1 MNKLRS
7 YNSIIKSRN
16 IDELPF
22 QKEFVTSDYYDKEK
36 KPTVLAMSTSAG
48 KTLTTII
55 KLEIFYRQ
63 KENKT
68 KISLIVP
75 ASKTLLR
82 ENFISTLNEFKPSFS
97 YIEVTTKK
105 ELINS
110 FKTKKYNVIVCL
122 PQLFVEDNFNIKNNV
137 HYFILDEAHQW
148 YFQKTV
154 NKIISKLKP
163 KVQILLTGTPSSF
176 IAKKN
181 DFVFKFVSIQ
191 ELYDLKLVSNV
202 KLEVISSPYRVKEID
217 YISQFGNL
225 KNKVKFSRKQSE
237 EALKS
242 VCKDMFLKIG
252 IETGENPEPY
262 EIFGKLNKTIIFC
275 HSIQQS
281 NDFFNIL
288 NKIPILKDK
297 VVLSHSKNDLHSEQ
311 FEKFKSNNNIQL
323 LLVVDRGRIGY
334 NMTEL
339 FNIVDFTMTKN
350 LNVMLQMYGRLLRKS
365 KKSTTKVYFKVSSK
379 ENTDFTIDLM
389 TAMLSLTN
397 RNWYTRFNGKNVGGI
412 LIIKGRNIN
421 PNSKVLN
428 NQIKRYNYKEKKT
441 SFYKLGFPMDLNFF
455 TKNYEKEVNENFN
468 SIAYTT
474 LDKVR
479 REFYNL
485 NPKSNYTSKRMLLRT
500 IRLQGIDEF
509 KFTTRVHRNEAKK
522 LGVDL
527 KKVFP
532 NKKKV
537 KNSKVPLPHIPDQIP
552 TNHGIIVSSSD
563 SNFGE
568 NEEIFN
574 IIFPNSL
581 TQLTQNTSENED
593 EINNI
598 VNPHSSKIRA
608 NGFNFRVN
616 TKGRFPSKNR
626 ETILTEGN
634 RYIHEINTRI
644 SNVKI
649 YNKPI
654 TPLNPLWTDIEI
666 KDYWNEFFHKYGFLV
681 FELMEKWDKLYLK
694 GMTDEV
700 KYKLMS
706 NVDKFKVEKK
716 IRYKD

>member
-1 MNKLRS
+1 MNTLKS

-16 IDELPF
+16 INELKF
-22 QKEFVTSDYYDKEK
+22 QKEFVTSKFYDSQK

-63 KENKT
+63 KENRN

-82 ENFISTLNEFKPSFS
+82 ENFISTLNDFKPSFS
-97 YIEVTTKK
+97 FIEVTTKK
-105 ELINS
+105 ELINA
-110 FKTKKYNVIVCL
+110 FKTRKYNVIVCL
-122 PQLFVEDNFNIKNNV
+122 PQLFVEDNFNLKNKV
-137 HYFILDEAHQW
+137 HFFILDEAHQW

-181 DFVFKFVSIQ
+181 DFIFKFVSIQ
-191 ELYDLKLVSNV
+191 ELFEQKLVSNV
-202 KLEVISSPYRVKEID
+202 KLEVVSSPYKVREID
-217 YISQFGNL
+217 YIGQFGNL
-225 KNKVKFSRKQSE
+225 KNKVRFSKKQSE
-237 EALKS
+237 EALKA
-242 VCKDMFLKIG
+242 VCRDMILKIG
-252 IETGENPEPY
+252 LKTNVSVDPY

-281 NDFFNIL
+281 NDFFSIL

-297 VVLSHSKNDLHSEQ
+297 VVLSHSKNDINSEQ

-365 KKSTTKVYFKVSSK
+365 KKSTSKVYFKVSSK

-397 RNWYTRFNGKNVGGI
+397 RNWYTRFNGKNIGGI

-428 NQIKRYNYKEKKT
+428 NQVKRYNYKEKKT

-509 KFTTRVHRNEAKK
+509 KFTNRVHRNEAKK
-522 LGVDL
+522 LGVNL
-527 KKVFP
+527 KKIFP

-537 KNSKVPLPHIPDQIP
+537 KNSKIVLPPIPDQIP
-552 TNHGIIVSSSD
+552 TNHGTIVSSSVSTFGD
-563 SNFGE
+563 NKEILNF
-568 NEEIFN
+568 
-574 IIFPNSL
+574 IFPNSF
-581 TQLTQNTSENED
+581 TQLTPNTSEKEV

-598 VNPHSSKIRA
+598 VNPHASNIRA
-608 NGFNFRVN
+608 NGFNFKLN
-616 TKGRFPSKNR
+616 TNRRFPSKNR

-634 RYIHEINTRI
+634 RYIHEINERI

-654 TPLNPLWTDIEI
+654 TPLDPLWTDIEI

-681 FELMEKWDKLYLK
+681 FELIEKWDKLYLK

-706 NVDKFKVEKK
+706 NVDKFKTEKK